1 MNTWKKFILLVAL
14 ILTFFPSQPLTAST
28 DPYPNLLGCTGDNKI
43 VYYTEPPMISCE
55 IFELEERL
63 WELGYNPGLVDGKF
77 DSATDAAV
85 KKLQMDTGLA
95 PHGKVDARTWRALAR
110 GTDKAVA
117 TKPMSPPGGELKIV
131 IDIDKRTLT
140 ILADGQVFKEYPV
153 AIGKSK
159 TPSPVG
165 EWKIVQ
171 KSIEWGG
178 GFGTRWLGL
187 NVPWGI
193 YGIHGTNKP
202 WSIGRSASHGCFR
215 MFNRDVEEI
224 YSWIKYGTPVIV
236 KGQKLP
242 VPGFR
247 KRDIKPGASGPDVVT
262 MQLQLKEAGL
272 LWGPADGRY
281 GKLTEIALKYF
292 QTLHGLENNGIFEEK
307 TKRALE
313 AE

>member
-1 MNTWKKFILLVAL
+1 MNTWKKFILLAAL
-14 ILTFFPSQPLTAST
+14 ILTFIPSQPLTAST

-95 PHGKVDARTWRALAR
+95 PHGKVDVKTWRALAR
-110 GTDKAVA
+110 GTDKTAA
-117 TKPMSPPGGELKIV
+117 AKPIQPPRGELKIV
-131 IDIDKRTLT
+131 IDIDKRTLA
-140 ILADGQVFKEYPV
+140 IVENGRVFKEYPV
-153 AIGKSK
+153 AIGKPSS
-159 TPSPVG
+159 PSPVG
-165 EWKIVQ
+165 EWKIIQ
-171 KSIEWGG
+171 KSLAWGG

-224 YSWIKYGTPVIV
+224 YPWVKIGTPVIV
-236 KGQKLP
+236 KGQSLP
-242 VPGFR
+242 VPGFK
-247 KRDIKPGASGPDVVT
+247 KREIKPGAFGPDVVT
-262 MQLQLKEAGL
+262 MQLQLKKEGL

-292 QTLHGLENNGIFEEK
+292 QTLHGLENNGILEEQ
-307 TKRALE
+307 TKKLLE
-313 AE
+313 EQ